1 MEKIDKKVKSN
12 KYNKVVIAF
21 LSSLLI
27 FLIIAIIV
35 LIIFS
40 KGTYG
45 KIRDNELDKR
55 NEEIILDCI
64 VNKLNDSIFSENNL
78 SKEIS
83 LNTFTNKD
91 SKIDFYK
98 ALENNQDSM
107 YAMVKTYDYEVIRD
121 FDLYFSSGYDIY
133 QTYTFLDN
141 VYIYVYSKNNK
152 INFDDLG
159 VCNNSEF
166 DLGEK
171 DIKSI
176 NKKVVQKLNDTNKII
191 IKSGNKKL
199 GIIKNE
205 SVIDEILNIITN
217 SKRYGNNFLLDAHQ
231 FEFEMY
237 DELNNVIDTIYI
249 WNDGVR
255 LNLKSIGGGYYFT
268 DNLDLRELI
277 ERETNY
283 IFYNLYN
290 LTDSCKELELIYED
304 DKYNYYLNC
313 KEYGTMLIKFDLTN
327 MKMKIKYSLDN
338 NFITIS
344 HLSLYDNMILK
355 IEK

>member
-1 MEKIDKKVKSN
+1 MVEID
-12 KYNKVVIAF
+12 
-21 LSSLLI
+21 
-27 FLIIAIIV
+27 
-35 LIIFS
+35 
-40 KGTYG
+40 
-45 KIRDNELDKR
+45 
-55 NEEIILDCI
+55 
-64 VNKLNDSIFSENNL
+64 
-78 SKEIS
+78 
-83 LNTFTNKD
+83 
-91 SKIDFYK
+91 
-98 ALENNQDSM
+98 
-107 YAMVKTYDYEVIRD
+107 
-121 FDLYFSSGYDIY
+121 
-133 QTYTFLDN
+133 
-141 VYIYVYSKNNK
+141 
-152 INFDDLG
+152 FDDLG
-159 VCNNSEF
+159 VCNHNEF
-166 DLGEK
+166 DLSEK

-191 IKSGNKKL
+191 IKSGNRKL

-205 SVIDEILNIITN
+205 SVIDKILNIITN

-237 DELNNVIDTIYI
+237 DELNNRIDTIYI
-249 WNDGVR
+249 WNDGAR

-283 IFYNLYN
+283 IFYNLDN
-290 LTDSCKELELIYED
+290 LTDSCEELELIYED
-304 DKYNYYLNC
+304 DNNYYYFNC

-327 MKMKIKYSLDN
+327 MKMKIKYALDN